1 MPYFDQ
7 NPLEKLALQATEA
20 EASLDLRGQAPEQAL
35 RAVEQLLRQ
44 APPGKSFL
52 IQFDPASGDGH
63 ETRRM
68 SGTLS
73 ANPRRRCLF
82 HSFRRLS
89 SVAGCHSE
97 SCAAASILPCSRT
110 DLGARSINSQDS
122 AYSSARR

>member
-44 APPGKSFL
+44 APRGKSFL

-63 ETRRM
+63 ETLFLPLGKRLLQARRE
-68 SGTLS
+68 GCLE
-73 ANPRRRCLF
+73 RCLPI
-82 HSFRRLS
+82 
-89 SVAGCHSE
+89 ADG
-97 SCAAASILPCSRT
+97 AAYFILFA
-110 DLGARSINSQDS
+110 D
-122 AYSSARR
+122 